1 MVYNSETK
9 VFGVPNTKEANSRSA
24 SKVQKF
30 YGLGFPIGWN
40 TAGGYFSKMSG
51 LELIKRNITQLIRTT
66 RGERFMLPLF
76 GTNLK
81 RYLFEPKDQFLFS
94 KIKKEIAETIQRYAP
109 YVELVKV
116 EVTSTS
122 ANQYTSG
129 LDIKLYCKVRDED
142 DVFIEVN
149 LGII

>member
-1 MVYNSETK
+1 
-9 VFGVPNTKEANSRSA
+9 
-24 SKVQKF
+24 
-30 YGLGFPIGWN
+30 
-40 TAGGYFSKMSG
+40 
-51 LELIKRNITQLIRTT
+51 
-66 RGERFMLPLF
+66 MLPLF

-109 YVELVKV
+109 YVELVKID
-116 EVTSTS
+116 VTSTS

-129 LDIKLYCKVRDED
+129 IDIKLYCKVRDED

>member
-9 VFGVPNTKEANSRSA
+9 VFCIVNTKESNNRVS
-24 SKVQKF
+24 SKVEKY

-51 LELIKRNITQLIRTT
+51 LELIKRNLIQLVRTT

-81 RYLFEPKDQFLFS
+81 RYLFEPKDEYLFS
-94 KIKKEIAETIQRYAP
+94 KIRKEVAETIQRYAP
-109 YVELVKV
+109 YVEFIRLDIKG
-116 EVTSTS
+116 TN

-129 LDIKLYCKVRDED
+129 IDMVLYCKVRDEE

-149 LGII
+149 LGIT